1 MNILLSIIFTVI
13 IPFLFLKQKYN
24 TLFVLLILSL
34 IGNLFNIGLIGQVG
48 FYSIISVLMIAI
60 HRIGVFRIWKK
71 LNIRLILKYE
81 LFFLFCTGIVFTVII
96 PWESSFELPVS
107 QTPIPKAI
115 IGYIRIFS
123 DVILVLIVPYFLYKT
138 KYNVVNKLLKL
149 IFYILLTQLI
159 ISIID
164 YFSNYLIR
172 DLLFMAPQL
181 EGRFIGFNHEPRAF
195 GRNVIYSILL
205 INFLSTISSSSRK
218 VVKKTLVVAYIS
230 LILTFSLSSYI
241 ALFVL
246 IIYDLL
252 RMKSFI
258 LNTLVL
264 FIFVGILSQI
274 KFIQEVTA
282 KKFTTTFI
290 GNGNN
295 EFNFSSLPFYD
306 FAYVEFINDNPLLL
320 FMGTGPNLINIAYED
335 YAIQDFKLNNRD
347 YDGYYVSTGPTFGLF
362 RYLARS
368 GVFGLLLLLLFVYKI
383 RKKFKDFPKSSN
395 YLNFINKNL
404 ILFLLIYTPFFY
416 FNIGILLY
424 YMNSKNKINESQ

>member
-1 MNILLSIIFTVI
+1 MNILLSIIFIVI

-24 TLFVLLILSL
+24 ILFVLLILSL

-48 FYSIISVLMIAI
+48 FYSIISLLMIAL
-60 HRIGVFRIWKK
+60 HRIGIIRIWKK

-96 PWESSFELPVS
+96 PWESSFELPIS

-172 DLLFMAPQL
+172 DLLFTAPQL
-181 EGRFIGFNHEPRAF
+181 EGRFIGFNHEPRAY
-195 GRNVIYSILL
+195 GRNLIYSILL

-218 VVKKTLVVAYIS
+218 IVKKTLVIAYIS

-241 ALFVL
+241 AFFVL
-246 IIYDLL
+246 IIYDIL

-258 LNTLVL
+258 TNTLAL

-274 KFIQEVTA
+274 EFIQKNTLT
-282 KKFTTTFI
+282 KFSTTFI
-290 GNGNN
+290 DNK
-295 EFNFSSLPFYD
+295 FNSSNLPFYD

-320 FMGTGPNLINIAYED
+320 FTGTGPNLINIAYED

-368 GVFGLLLLLLFVYKI
+368 GIFGLLLLLLFVYKI
-383 RKKFKDFPKSSN
+383 RKKFKYIPKSSN

-424 YMNSKNKINESQ
+424 YMNSKNKINEAQ